1 MQRYRDLVSQFE
13 EAKATEQVQCT
24 SLKTCVECGVN
35 PAKIYCDDC
44 GDFFCHPDQ
53 GVSCFE
59 KLHARGRRMFHNR
72 TWVEL
77 DFCAECG
84 ETLSKYFCWQCR
96 DPFCAECFASNH
108 QKGGRR
114 NHIPIVLRS
123 WNQTQ
128 FQNPATATFN
138 HGNIHPGQIAVLSSS

>member
-1 MQRYRDLVSQFE
+1 MSDRQIQIPVYFTICKE
-13 EAKATEQVQCT
+13 
-24 SLKTCVECGVN
+24 
-35 PAKIYCDDC
+35 IYV
-44 GDFFCHPDQ
+44 FCHQCFLNCIQ
-53 GVSCFE
+53 GFE

-96 DPFCAECFASNH
+96 DPFCAECFAMNH
-108 QKGGRR
+108 AKGGRR
-114 NHIPIVLRS
+114 NHIPIILRS
-123 WNQTQ
+123 WNQSQ

-138 HGNIHPGQIAVLSSS
+138 HGNIHPGQIAVRFS